1 MIDVRNVI
9 PKSIKEIENNLDELI
24 FWYTKEKLLHIIK
37 KEEEKNEKCC

>member
-1 MIDVRNVI
+1 MISIRSEI
-9 PKSIKEIENNLDELI
+9 PNKIEEIVNNLDELI

>member
-9 PKSIKEIENNLDELI
+9 PNKIEEIINNLDELI

-37 KEEEKNEKCC
+37 NEEEK